1 MKLLFSLE
9 SARVMPGGK
18 GNRRLSLMDLSLCIS
33 QGSMKT
39 RYGDSINYGAVWE
52 ISGFLKVCFE
62 FP

>member
-1 MKLLFSLE
+1 M
-9 SARVMPGGK
+9 MPGGK